1 VAGDLRIVLLGGF
14 RAEVDGRPVPEAAW
28 RRSGA
33 TALVKVLALQPS
45 HRLHREKLIDILWP
59 ELDQAAGTA
68 RLNKALHFAR
78 RALKP
83 EHLRLRDE
91 LLSLEADQLWVD
103 VDAFESAARRGDI
116 EEALTLYSDDLL
128 PENRFDQWA
137 ELRRVQLHAEVV
149 RLLLDQGVA
158 RESRGD
164 TRGAIAS
171 FERLVGIDPVHEEA
185 HARLM
190 RLVVAHGHR
199 HVALRWYNRLTESL
213 REELGVEPNEELRR
227 LYDDIVAGRLGPD
240 LDRPDL
246 DRPDLDRPDLDRPDL
261 DRPDLARPDLA
272 RADLARPDLARPD
285 VLADGHPS
293 VLITAMAAP
302 AGEERKLV
310 TVLAADLRGRR
321 GETGDPDPERVRR
334 ETGTWTDILFEV
346 LGRWGAAVERV
357 VGGGVIAVFGY
368 PAARED
374 HAARALWAGFEVLQR
389 LPVPVRLGIDTG
401 EVIAPATGSASL
413 SDLGGEVLDVAAW
426 LREAAGARTLLV
438 TERTRR
444 AAHRGDFRFGR
455 VVRLGRTGGRPL
467 LARRLLSAARAS
479 DWWQPESEPPMV
491 GREDETRAVLS
502 LVDEATTSGRPR
514 LLTIVGVAGVGKSR
528 LVREVVSA
536 SLQRRPDTRVL
547 RGRCLAAGDGVTY
560 WALGEILRDACG
572 IALGEAGRL
581 AQQKLQTRLRQL
593 LSAGRVDES
602 EVDETIF
609 ALAATAAIPM
619 PDSPLDNAPPR
630 AVADALA
637 RAWPRFA
644 TASASDGPMI
654 IVVEDLHWAGKPLLD
669 MLVRLVARSSGPVV
683 LLSTAR
689 PEFLE
694 QNPGFGATSAE
705 VSIISLRSLTER
717 SSRDLLDSLPR
728 ASGLDARR
736 RAEILARTE
745 GNPYFLEQLV
755 AHVADGG
762 SGALPDTLHALLAA
776 RVDALPAFEKRL
788 LQVAAV
794 VGRVFWVE
802 PLRDRL
808 GEDVAEALAGLEAR
822 GLILAGQ
829 KSSLAGQVEFAFKHS
844 LLRDVAYASLPVAG
858 RARGHADV
866 AAWIEEISGD
876 RVGEVI
882 ELVAYHYADAADG
895 WDAEVTSPAEPQ
907 NGTWVRA
914 KAFRSLIR
922 AGAGARR
929 RYAIAKALELHHR
942 ALQYAANVG
951 ERAEAVEAIGDD
963 HEVAFDGDGAVAAWR
978 AAIEMLRQEPSQSD
992 RRAGLCLKTAQMA
1005 VPRWGGFRVPADP
1018 VLGDSVIDEGL
1029 GVVTDPA
1036 TKAQLLSLRA
1046 MCGGRWAWT
1055 GRPDPV
1061 PAAERRRAAEAG
1073 RRLADQLGAPPLR
1086 GLAQLGLTAV
1096 HLVEGGYDDAIAAV
1110 LDQIDLV
1117 EQGGRDR
1124 DRALGHA
1131 IASILIS
1138 AIRGDYEQAL
1148 AHARASYA
1156 VSQGL
1161 FPHDRMHATFLVMAC
1176 LDQLGRWSEIEP
1188 YLEEHIQL
1196 LDGPEATMS
1205 CPYLRGGPLVGALAL
1220 ARLGEVRRAQ
1230 DIAAQTRAD
1239 LDHPGNAEVVR
1250 AQLAIELGDAET
1262 GRHLVERLLPVGR
1275 RPAPEEVPQELLVI
1289 VEALQALGDHEALL
1303 NVLPTVRAGSSYL
1316 AAITPTCDRAE
1327 GLARAAGGDTHEA
1340 AALLTRAVDGFGR
1353 MSVPLQ
1359 VARTREHLARV
1370 LPEREDQLL
1379 RAALDTYTSLGAR
1392 RDADRVRSVL
1402 AAAA

>member
-1 VAGDLRIVLLGGF
+1 VGVRPLSGRCDVSRLPPGALVNLASIRTSYWWHNHYVAGDVRIVLLGGF
-14 RAEVDGRPVPEAAW
+14 RVEVDGRPVPEAAW

-33 TALVKVLALQPS
+33 TAVVKLLALQPG
-45 HRLHREKLIDILWP
+45 HRLHREQLIDILWP
-59 ELDQAAGTA
+59 ELDQAAGTG

-78 RALKP
+78 RALET
-83 EHLRLRDE
+83 EHVRLRDE
-91 LLSLEADQLWVD
+91 LLSLEADDLWVD
-103 VDAFESAARRGDI
+103 VDAFEVAARRGDV
-116 EEALTLYSDDLL
+116 EEALALYSGDLL

-137 ELRRVQLHAEVV
+137 ELRRVQLHATVV

-164 TRGAIAS
+164 NRGAIAS
-171 FERLVGIDPVHEEA
+171 LERLIGIDPVHEEA
-185 HARLM
+185 YARLM
-190 RLVVAHGHR
+190 RLAAADSHR

-213 REELGVEPNEELRR
+213 REELGIEPNEELRR
-227 LYDDIVAGRLGPD
+227 LYDDIVAGRFGPD
-240 LDRPDL
+240 VDRPDA
-246 DRPDLDRPDLDRPDL
+246 PAEGPAPV
-261 DRPDLARPDLA
+261 A
-272 RADLARPDLARPD
+272 
-285 VLADGHPS
+285 VT
-293 VLITAMAAP
+293 VAAA

-310 TVLAADLRGRR
+310 TVLAADLRGQR
-321 GETGDPDPERVRR
+321 GEPGDADPERVRR
-334 ETGTWTDILFEV
+334 ETGTWTDV
-346 LGRWGAAVERV
+346 LCDVVGRWGAAVERL
-357 VGGGVIAVFGY
+357 VGGGVVAVFGY

-374 HAARALWAGFEVLQR
+374 HATRALWAGFDVLQR
-389 LPVPVRLGIDTG
+389 VPVPVRLGIDTG

-413 SDLGGEVLDVAAW
+413 SALGGDVLDVAAL
-426 LREAAGARTLLV
+426 LREAAGPRTLLV

-455 VVRLGRTGGRPL
+455 AVRLGRAGGRRPL
-467 LARRLLSAARAS
+467 VARRLLSAAWAS
-479 DWWQPESEPPMV
+479 DWWRPESEPPMV

-502 LVDEATTSGRPR
+502 LIDEAATSGRPR

-536 SLQRRPDTRVL
+536 ALQRRPDTRVL

-572 IALGEAGRL
+572 IALGESGRL

-593 LSAGRVDES
+593 LSTGRLDGS
-602 EVDETIF
+602 EVEETIF

-644 TASASDGPMI
+644 TAFASSGPMI
-654 IVVEDLHWAGKPLLD
+654 MVIEDLHWAGKPLLD

-683 LLSTAR
+683 VLTTAR

-694 QNPGFGATSAE
+694 ENPGFGAASAD
-705 VSIISLRSLTER
+705 VSMISLRSLTER
-717 SSRDLLDSLPR
+717 SSRELLDSLPR
-728 ASGLDARR
+728 ASALDERR
-736 RAEILARTE
+736 REEILARTE
-745 GNPYFLEQLV
+745 GNPYFLDQLV
-755 AHVADGG
+755 AHVAEGW

-776 RVDALPAFEKRL
+776 RMDALPVLEKRL
-788 LQVAAV
+788 LQEAAV
-794 VGRVFWVE
+794 VGRIFWVE

-808 GEDVAEALAGLEAR
+808 GEDVTDALAALESR
-822 GLILAGQ
+822 GLILARQ
-829 KSSLAGQVEFAFKHS
+829 TSSLAGQVEFAFKHS
-844 LLRDVAYASLPVAG
+844 LLRDVAYASLPAAG
-858 RARGHADV
+858 RARGHADAGV
-866 AAWIEEISGD
+866 WIEEISGD

-882 ELVAYHYADAADG
+882 ELVAYHYAAAADA
-895 WDAEVTSPAEPQ
+895 WEAELTWPDEPQ
-907 NGTWVRA
+907 KGTWVHG
-914 KAFRSLIR
+914 KAFHSLIE

-929 RYAIAKALELHHR
+929 RYAIAKALELHRR
-942 ALQYAANVG
+942 ALQYAASVD

-1029 GVVTDPA
+1029 AVVRDSA

-1046 MCGGRWAWT
+1046 MCGARWAWS
-1055 GRPDPV
+1055 GRRDPV

-1073 RRLADQLGAPPLR
+1073 RRLARQLGAPPLQ
-1086 GLAQLGLTAV
+1086 GLAQLGVAAV

-1117 EQGGRDR
+1117 EQEGRDR
-1124 DRALGHA
+1124 DLALGHA

-1148 AHARASYA
+1148 AHARTSYA
-1156 VSQGL
+1156 VSHAL

-1176 LDQLGRWSEIEP
+1176 LEQLGRWSEIEP
-1188 YLEEHIQL
+1188 YLTEHIQL

-1220 ARLGEVRRAQ
+1220 ARRGVVQQARDL
-1230 DIAAQTRAD
+1230 AARTRAD
-1239 LDHPGNAEVVR
+1239 LDHPGNAEVLR
-1250 AQLAIELGDAET
+1250 AQLAIELGDADT
-1262 GRHLVERLLPVGR
+1262 GRHLVERLLPLGR
-1275 RPAPEEVPQELLVI
+1275 RPAPEEVPQEALVF
-1289 VEALQALGDHEALL
+1289 VEAVAAQGDYDALMR
-1303 NVLPTVRAGSSYL
+1303 VLPTARAASTYL

-1327 GLARAAGGDTHEA
+1327 GLARAAAGEAPEA
-1340 AALLTRAVDGFGR
+1340 AALLTRAVDGFDR

-1359 VARTREHLARV
+1359 VARTKEHLARV
-1370 LPEREDQLL
+1370 LPDRAQQLL
-1379 RAALDTYTSLGAR
+1379 RTALDTYTSLGAS
-1392 RDADRVRSVL
+1392 RDADRARSVL
-1402 AAAA
+1402 AAPA